1 MKLNKLFNIQLQ
13 TFFHGLVIIYY
24 YNLKNSETP
33 TGGSKM
39 NQGQIEIKTP
49 EFVSLQYQIAGLGSR
64 GAAMIID
71 QLLILIANIAI
82 YLIFIMAN
90 VANIF
95 YLSDSWI
102 PIAIAILIVFIIN
115 WGYFFIAEYF
125 FGGKTLGKKLIG
137 IRVIQEN
144 GHNVT
149 LLSSLI
155 RNLLRIIDM
164 LPTLYFLG
172 MVFVFF
178 HSKHKRLGDMVAGT
192 IVVHERG
199 AKKEGTSKIDKEILR
214 RGLTKDSLTVE
225 AFALRSL
232 GKKEWELLRIYRRKL
247 LNVRMAERMQ
257 LTRQLAQK
265 LLPKI
270 GLDASGREIA
280 ELENILLTLYLI
292 TKDEWE
298 YEL

>member
-1 MKLNKLFNIQLQ
+1 
-13 TFFHGLVIIYY
+13 
-24 YNLKNSETP
+24 
-33 TGGSKM
+33 M
-39 NQGQIEIKTP
+39 NQGQVEIKTP

-71 QLLILIANIAI
+71 QLLILIANIVI
-82 YLIFIMAN
+82 YLIFLMAN

-144 GHNVT
+144 GHSVT

-172 MVFVFF
+172 MIFVFL

-214 RGLTKDSLTVE
+214 RGLTKDSLSLD
-225 AFALRSL
+225 AYALRSL
-232 GKKEWELLRIYRRKL
+232 GKKEWELLRIYSSKL
-247 LNVRMAERMQ
+247 LNVRMVERMQ
-257 LTRQLAQK
+257 LTRQLSQK

-270 GLDASGREIA
+270 GIDASGREIA

>member
-1 MKLNKLFNIQLQ
+1 
-13 TFFHGLVIIYY
+13 
-24 YNLKNSETP
+24 
-33 TGGSKM
+33 M

-49 EFVSLQYQIAGLGSR
+49 EFVSLNYQIAGLGSR
-64 GAAMIID
+64 GAAMLID
-71 QLLILIANIAI
+71 QLLLLVANIVI
-82 YLIFIMAN
+82 YLIFLMAN
-90 VANIF
+90 VSDIF
-95 YLSDSWI
+95 YLSDSWV
-102 PIAIAILIVFIIN
+102 PVAVAIILVFIIN
-115 WGYFFIAEYF
+115 WGYFFVAEFF

-144 GHNVT
+144 GHSIT

-164 LPTLYFLG
+164 LPTSYFLG
-172 MVFVFF
+172 MVFIFF

-192 IVVHERG
+192 IVVHERA

-214 RGLTKDSLTVE
+214 RGLTKDSL
-225 AFALRSL
+225 ALKDFALRSL
-232 GKKEWELLRIYRRKL
+232 GKKEWELLRIYSGKFLNIKL
-247 LNVRMAERMQ
+247 NDRVQ
-257 LTRQLAQK
+257 LTRQLATK

-270 GLDASGREIA
+270 GLDARDKEIL

>member
-1 MKLNKLFNIQLQ
+1 
-13 TFFHGLVIIYY
+13 
-24 YNLKNSETP
+24 
-33 TGGSKM
+33 M

-64 GAAMIID
+64 SAAMIID
-71 QLLILIANIAI
+71 QLLLVVVNIAI
-82 YLIFIMAN
+82 YLIFLMAN
-90 VANIF
+90 VSDIF
-95 YLSDSWI
+95 FLADSWV
-102 PIAIAILIVFIIN
+102 PVAVAIIIVFAIN
-115 WGYFFIAEYF
+115 WGYFFVAEYF
-125 FGGKTLGKKLIG
+125 FGGKTLGKRLIG

-144 GHNVT
+144 GHSIT

-164 LPTLYFLG
+164 LPSMYFIG
-172 MVFVFF
+172 MLFVFF
-178 HSKHKRLGDMVAGT
+178 HSKHKRLGDIVAGT

-199 AKKEGTSKIDKEILR
+199 AKKESTSKIDKEILR
-214 RGLTKDSLTVE
+214 RGLTKDSIPLDE
-225 AFALRSL
+225 WALRSL
-232 GKKEWELLRIYRRKL
+232 GKKEWELLRIYSRKF
-247 LNVRMAERMQ
+247 LNVKLVERVQ
-257 LTRQLAQK
+257 LTRQLSQI

-270 GLDASGREIA
+270 GLEAREKEIP

>member
-1 MKLNKLFNIQLQ
+1 
-13 TFFHGLVIIYY
+13 
-24 YNLKNSETP
+24 
-33 TGGSKM
+33 M

-49 EFVSLQYQIAGLGSR
+49 EFVSLNYQIAGLGSR
-64 GAAMIID
+64 GAAMLID
-71 QLLILIANIAI
+71 QLLLLVANMVI
-82 YLIFIMAN
+82 YLIFLMAN
-90 VANIF
+90 VSDIF
-95 YLSDSWI
+95 YLSDSWV
-102 PIAIAILIVFIIN
+102 PIAVAIILVFIIN
-115 WGYFFIAEYF
+115 WGYFFVAEFF

-144 GHNVT
+144 GHSIT

-164 LPTLYFLG
+164 LPTSYFLG
-172 MVFVFF
+172 MVFIFF

-214 RGLTKDSLTVE
+214 RGLTKDSLVLE
-225 AFALRSL
+225 DFALRSL
-232 GKKEWELLRIYRRKL
+232 GKKEWELLRIYSGKFLNIKL
-247 LNVRMAERMQ
+247 NDRVQ
-257 LTRQLAQK
+257 LTRQLATK

-270 GLDASGREIA
+270 GLDARDKEIL
-280 ELENILLTLYLI
+280 ELENLLLTLYLI

>member
-1 MKLNKLFNIQLQ
+1 
-13 TFFHGLVIIYY
+13 
-24 YNLKNSETP
+24 
-33 TGGSKM
+33 M

-49 EFVSLQYQIAGLGSR
+49 EFVSLNYQIAGLGSR
-64 GAAMIID
+64 GAAMLID
-71 QLLILIANIAI
+71 QLLLLVANIVI
-82 YLIFIMAN
+82 YLIFLMAN
-90 VANIF
+90 VSDIF
-95 YLSDSWI
+95 YLSDSWV
-102 PIAIAILIVFIIN
+102 PIAVAIILVFIIN
-115 WGYFFIAEYF
+115 WGYFFVAEFF

-144 GHNVT
+144 GHSIT

-164 LPTLYFLG
+164 LPTSYFLG
-172 MVFVFF
+172 MVFIFF

-214 RGLTKDSLTVE
+214 RGLTKDSLALE
-225 AFALRSL
+225 DFALRSL
-232 GKKEWELLRIYRRKL
+232 GKKEWELLRIYSGKFLNIKL
-247 LNVRMAERMQ
+247 NDRVQ
-257 LTRQLAQK
+257 LTRQLATK

-270 GLDASGREIA
+270 GLDARDKEIL

>member
-1 MKLNKLFNIQLQ
+1 
-13 TFFHGLVIIYY
+13 
-24 YNLKNSETP
+24 
-33 TGGSKM
+33 M

-49 EFVSLQYQIAGLGSR
+49 EFVSLNYQIAGLGSR
-64 GAAMIID
+64 GAAMLID
-71 QLLILIANIAI
+71 QLLLLVANIVI
-82 YLIFIMAN
+82 YLIFLMAN
-90 VANIF
+90 VSDIF
-95 YLSDSWI
+95 YLSDSWV
-102 PIAIAILIVFIIN
+102 PIAVAIILVFIIN
-115 WGYFFIAEYF
+115 WGYFFVAEFF

-144 GHNVT
+144 GHSIT

-164 LPTLYFLG
+164 LPTSYFLG
-172 MVFVFF
+172 MVFIFF

-214 RGLTKDSLTVE
+214 RGLTKDSLSLE
-225 AFALRSL
+225 DFALRSL
-232 GKKEWELLRIYRRKL
+232 GKKEWELLRIYSGKFLNIKL
-247 LNVRMAERMQ
+247 NDRVQ
-257 LTRQLAQK
+257 LTRQLATK

-270 GLDASGREIA
+270 GLDARDKEIL
-280 ELENILLTLYLI
+280 ELENLLLTLYLI